1 MDGVS
6 LVMFIIPIVMAL
18 AFSFASIFGEP
29 SESDPA
35 NLAGFLSSVIAM
47 LCWFISALT
56 WVGLATMEVLMW
68 VGWLWFGLFWVF
80 LPIAFWRGFQMLKA
94 SVSMKPNKQ
103 HPLEIRE
110 RESEEQY

>member
-29 SESDPA
+29 SDTDPV
-35 NLAGFLSSVIAM
+35 NLAGFLSSVIATI
-47 LCWFISALT
+47 CWFISALT
-56 WVGLATMEVLMW
+56 WVGFATMEVLMW

-80 LPIAFWRGFQMLKA
+80 LPITLVRGFQMLKA
-94 SVSMKPNKQ
+94 SVSLKPNKM
-103 HPLEIRE
+103 HPLELRE
-110 RESEEQY
+110 REQEERD